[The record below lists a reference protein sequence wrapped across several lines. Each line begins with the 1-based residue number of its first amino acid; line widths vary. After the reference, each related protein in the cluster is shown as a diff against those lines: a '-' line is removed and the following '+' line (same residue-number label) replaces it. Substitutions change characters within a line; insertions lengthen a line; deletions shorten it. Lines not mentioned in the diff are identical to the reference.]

1 MPNFDWQ
8 ELLFAQLQNQNTTN
22 YRENVVAAGEVRV
35 VRKPHFLIFAKEKQ
49 HLGILHLDSFNLP
62 HVQQTH

>member
-35 VRKPHFLIFAKEKQ
+35 VRKPHFLIFAREAA
-49 HLGILHLDSFNLP
+49 LRDCSS
-62 HVQQTH
+62 